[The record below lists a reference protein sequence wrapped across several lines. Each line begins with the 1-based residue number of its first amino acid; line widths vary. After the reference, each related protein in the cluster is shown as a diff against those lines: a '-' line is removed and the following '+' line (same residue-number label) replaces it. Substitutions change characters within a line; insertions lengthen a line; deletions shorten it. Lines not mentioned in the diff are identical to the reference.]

1 MIMEIKDI
9 KSQIK
14 ESLDHVPE
22 RVLKDVLEFLRQFE
36 NQSSDTVNLT
46 MNLKDILTE
55 DRELLER
62 LAK

>member
-36 NQSSDTVNLT
+36 NQSTDTVNLT

>member
-1 MIMEIKDI
+1 MEIKDI

-36 NQSSDTVNLT
+36 NQSTDTVNLT

>member
-1 MIMEIKDI
+1 MEIKDI